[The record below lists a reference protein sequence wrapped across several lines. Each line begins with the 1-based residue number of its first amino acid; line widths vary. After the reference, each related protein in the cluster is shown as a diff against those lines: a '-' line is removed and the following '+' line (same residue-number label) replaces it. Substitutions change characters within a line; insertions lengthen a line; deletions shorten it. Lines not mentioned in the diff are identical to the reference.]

1 MYQKIVVSAH
11 NRWSTLP
18 NLTSCAMGFLEF
30 NALNGDEWGL
40 SLSHLGRPVFFQVI
54 GKAMLGLGASHGIE
68 KHPIVEIA
76 AT

>member
-1 MYQKIVVSAH
+1 
-11 NRWSTLP
+11 
-18 NLTSCAMGFLEF
+18 MGFLEF

-40 SLSHLGRPVFFQVI
+40 SLSHLGRPNLPGDWSFCLC
-54 GKAMLGLGASHGIE
+54 GKPMLGLGASHGIE